1 MEDRYE
7 TGKGLFGGPGG
18 TYGRYSVGSRVTAQ
32 GKSLRN
38 LSTQFDSAEDIEEQQ
53 RRRFGRRR
61 ESGYSGAGFWFLN
74 YPYMVGSSGSGTGA
88 PEINKDHDQPMSGAS
103 DTASATDG
111 MGSGGTAAGFVG
123 GLGS

>member
-18 TYGRYSVGSRVTAQ
+18 TYGRYSVGSRVTEQ

-38 LSTQFDSAEDIEEQQ
+38 LSTQFDSAANIEEQQ

-61 ESGYSGAGFWFLN
+61 ESGYSGAGSWFLN
-74 YPYMVGSSGSGTGA
+74 YPYMLGTLGSGTGSY
-88 PEINKDHDQPMSGAS
+88 DTRDQNQPVSDGS

-111 MGSGGTAAGFVG
+111 AGNGGTAAGFVG